1 MQLPMHAFLTLC
13 LKPLIEQQQAA
24 AAAEPPPHLNNWEI
38 AY

>member
-24 AAAEPPPHLNNWEI
+24 AEPPPHLNNWEI